1 MSFGNNK
8 PILKRREG
16 FLPVIRSSD
25 LLVEKLSDKRTIR
38 ELFEAKSLDRKGFF
52 PALKTSIP
60 ENVINHRWE
69 DIASL
74 GLALKYLEGI
84 LLAKQYNLARQ
95 EELNREELMTIFEN
109 DLCVGA
115 VRTLKKNGFDGAKP
129 FCYSP
134 DVPKGQPYVV
144 KSKKNHWLLADIKDS
159 NKIVPPAALRAL
171 SVLEKNG
178 IKPCDLRIG
187 FEMYHKKESKKIARE
202 ILRQKAKEFFSTL
215 AIIPEAIL
223 SVFEFSVVGPC
234 PALLV
239 SFGPKGFYVE
249 LMRWD

>member
-1 MSFGNNK
+1 VSYGNNE

-16 FLPVIRSSD
+16 FLPAIRSSD
-25 LLVEKLSDKRTIR
+25 ALVEKLSDKRTIR
-38 ELFEAKSLDRKGFF
+38 ELFVAKFPDRKGYL
-52 PALKTSIP
+52 PTLKTSIP

-84 LLAKQYNLARQ
+84 LLAKQYNLAKQ

-115 VRTLKKNGFDGAKP
+115 VRILKKNGFDGAKP

-159 NKIVPPAALRAL
+159 NKIAPPAALKAL
-171 SVLEKNG
+171 NVLKKNG
-178 IKPCDLRIG
+178 FEPFDLRLGYEI
-187 FEMYHKKESKKIARE
+187 YYKKESKKIARD

-223 SVFEFSVVGPC
+223 SVFEYSIVGPC
-234 PALLV
+234 PALLA